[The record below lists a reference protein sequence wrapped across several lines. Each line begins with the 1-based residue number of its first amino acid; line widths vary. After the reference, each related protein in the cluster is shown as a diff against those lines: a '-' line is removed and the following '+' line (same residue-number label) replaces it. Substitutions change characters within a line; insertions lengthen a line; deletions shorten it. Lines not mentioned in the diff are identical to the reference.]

1 MTATLDRNTI
11 LAITDF
17 GRGRLLASLDAAEKL
32 VPGKV
37 NEVLAWRPGPGRAHI
52 GWQALH
58 CAATHDRYLHKLVLK
73 TEPAFPDLANNY
85 GGGSTPVDVVPDLAH
100 IREMLEKTIVP
111 FRKALLEQDY
121 SVVLTMPNGTT
132 RTVGESFLLL
142 AWHEA
147 HHQGQIHLTLNMY
160 KAAHGIA

>member
-1 MTATLDRNTI
+1 MTATLDRNTV

-17 GRGRLLASLDAAEKL
+17 GRARLLGSLDALEKMA
-32 VPGKV
+32 PDKV
-37 NEVLAWRPGPGRAHI
+37 QHVLAWRPGPGRAHI

-58 CAATHDRYLHKLVLK
+58 CAATHDRYLHKLILK
-73 TEPAFPDLANNY
+73 TEPAYPEMADNY
-85 GGGSTPVDVVPDLAH
+85 GGGSTPVDSVPPLAH
-100 IREMLEKTIVP
+100 IREMLEKTLAP
-111 FRKALLEQDY
+111 FRKGIMEQDFTT
-121 SVVLTMPNGTT
+121 VLTMQNGTT

-147 HHQGQIHLTLNMY
+147 HHQGQIHLTLNLY